1 MRFKPGQSGNPAGRP
16 PGSRNK
22 RTIATEKLLGIRTVS
37 LTAVKKRGPQLFYER
52 DGRVVRIERIYN
64 RVIFDEL
71 ERRPDLRVPFRLQ
84 GVADGELTPAQASR
98 LSMKVKRAPRAGAP
112 ALMQS
117 RPAPQ
122 EIGDRGGAKPNGG
135 P

>member
-22 RTIATEKLLGIRTVS
+22 RTIATEQLLGPNGEQV
-37 LTAVKKRGPQLFYER
+37 AQL
-52 DGRVVRIERIYN
+52 V
-64 RVIFDEL
+64 
-71 ERRPDLRVPFRLQ
+71 
-84 GVADGELTPAQASR
+84 
-98 LSMKVKRAPRAGAP
+98 
-112 ALMQS
+112 LMQS